1 MGPHSG
7 SRLGRLRRLR
17 RAGVENNRFAE
28 EISTKQ
34 TARN

>member
-7 SRLGRLRRLR
+7 SRLGRIR
-17 RAGVENNRFAE
+17 RAGVENNRFVE